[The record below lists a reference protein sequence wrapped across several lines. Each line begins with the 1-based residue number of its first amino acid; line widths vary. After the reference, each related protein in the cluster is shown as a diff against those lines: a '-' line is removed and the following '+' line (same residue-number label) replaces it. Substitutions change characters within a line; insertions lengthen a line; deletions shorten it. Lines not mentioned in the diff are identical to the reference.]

1 MHVQLFIFYFS
12 GCWVKIQSMKE
23 LDGIK
28 DRAVWLAIDFIIVI
42 QALEDI
48 ASTDWCVNIH
58 GRNPQRIS
66 KDALEKIRNP

>member
-1 MHVQLFIFYFS
+1 
-12 GCWVKIQSMKE
+12 MKE

-58 GRNPQRIS
+58 GRNPQRIA
-66 KDALEKIRNP
+66 KDALEKIRKP